1 VVFANH
7 TRNGRKIIL
16 KQKELLR
23 WRLNRRFLPIDLYI
37 KFDIIKMD
45 FKIEYYKD
53 SSGNSPIEDFL
64 IRLKRY
70 NNPLAEQTLKGL
82 EKLKNRAYHKEPLS
96 KHIESGLWELRI
108 RAETNILRILYT
120 FAKGRII
127 ILLHIFIKKQQ
138 KTPIGELENARKRL
152 KEIRMR
158 EAD

>member
-1 VVFANH
+1 
-7 TRNGRKIIL
+7 
-16 KQKELLR
+16 
-23 WRLNRRFLPIDLYI
+23 
-37 KFDIIKMD
+37 MD

-53 SSGNSPIEDFL
+53 SSGNSPIEEFL
-64 IRLKRY
+64 LKLKNS

-108 RAETNILRILYT
+108 RAGTNILRILYT

-138 KTPIGELENARKRL
+138 KTPVGELEIARKRL
-152 KEIRMR
+152 KEIKMM
-158 EAD
+158 EVN